1 MRLSPHFTLE
11 EMEASDTARRYGICN
26 KATSD
31 IVKNLAYLCHNC
43 LEPLRELLDKPIIIT
58 SGYRCDKLNQKVK
71 GSMNSQHRYGQA
83 VDIMVQGMS
92 PRVLYLFIK
101 MSGLDYDQLI
111 LEQTKSATWVHISYT
126 KHNRHQNL
134 IYNKGVYTL
143 D

>member
-1 MRLSPHFTLE
+1 MNLSKHFTLA

-31 IVKNLAYLCHNC
+31 VIKNLAYLCHNC

-58 SGYRCDKLNQKVK
+58 SGYRCDELNKRVK
-71 GSMNSQHRYGQA
+71 GSQSSQHRYGQA

-101 MSGLDYDQLI
+101 MSGLEYDQLI
-111 LEQTKSATWVHISYT
+111 FEQTKNAQWVHISYT